1 MKRRLVLS
9 GAIVAVVLAAL
20 AAAAAFAWPRAP
32 RMVRVGGDG
41 NACACT
47 HRIEP

>member
-1 MKRRLVLS
+1 MKRRLALV
-9 GAIVAVVLAAL
+9 AAVVAVVAL
-20 AAAAAFAWPRAP
+20 AVAAAFAWPRPP

>member
-1 MKRRLVLS
+1 MKRRLALS
-9 GAIVAVVLAAL
+9 AAVVAIIAAAL
-20 AAAAAFAWPRAP
+20 AAAFWSRPP
-32 RMVRVGGDG
+32 RMVRVGGDS

>member
-1 MKRRLVLS
+1 MRRRLALS
-9 GAIVAVVLAAL
+9 GAIVAVVVAAL
-20 AAAAAFAWPRAP
+20 AVVAVFAWSRPP

>member
-1 MKRRLVLS
+1 MLS
-9 GAIVAVVLAAL
+9 GAIAALVLAAL
-20 AAAAAFAWPRAP
+20 AAAVAFAWPRPP